1 MLSFLQI
8 ATILLVAIAMALSL
22 AHALEFPGK
31 LRLSKENYL
40 AVQPIY
46 YPGFTIAG
54 VAEPLGIVALIA
66 LSLTTT
72 DRVTFWLMLMAL
84 AALIASHAVYWLMTH
99 PVNNFWL
106 TKSQLGGAGKA
117 LFGTAAG
124 DVRKDDWQAL
134 RDRWEWSHIVR
145 AVLSMLSFILLLAAT
160 ID

>member
-1 MLSFLQI
+1 M
-8 ATILLVAIAMALSL
+8 
-22 AHALEFPGK
+22 
-31 LRLSKENYL
+31 
-40 AVQPIY
+40 
-46 YPGFTIAG
+46 
-54 VAEPLGIVALIA
+54 AEPLGIVALIA

-99 PVNNFWL
+99 AVNNFWL
-106 TKSQLGGAGKA
+106 TETQLSGAGKT
-117 LFGTAAG
+117 LFGTAAD